1 MEGLVMT
8 YTLAMAADQGI
19 QIADDGVAEV
29 SMTRARAN
37 LTALLREVRYGKRPG
52 AFTER
57 GERSA
62 YVVPPDFY
70 EQALRD
76 RALIELLKQRV
87 EEWRA
92 SDKAGA
98 RLKGEDLYVAL
109 ARAELDVAES

>member
-1 MEGLVMT
+1 MT

-29 SMTRARAN
+29 SMTDARAN
-37 LTALLREVRYGKRPG
+37 LTQLLRDVRYGKRSG

-76 RALIELLKQRV
+76 RAIIDELHRRT
-87 EEWRA
+87 ETPGADA
-92 SDKAGA
+92 SAHDEVKSRTIREALHSA
-98 RLKGEDLYVAL
+98 AL
-109 ARAELDVAES
+109 AVDS

>member
-1 MEGLVMT
+1 MT

-29 SMTRARAN
+29 SMTYARAN
-37 LTALLREVRYGKRPG
+37 LTQLLREVRYGKRPG

-70 EQALRD
+70 EQAAKD
-76 RALIELLKQRV
+76 RAFMAQVERAAKEAATDEERAALGLDLVRLLFL
-87 EEWRA
+87 
-92 SDKAGA
+92 S
-98 RLKGEDLYVAL
+98 
-109 ARAELDVAES
+109 